1 MRRNLNFFVWVP
13 QGAGALTGQ
22 LCENKK
28 VRKGTFFKLGHAQR
42 CHHLGKEN
50 DILKEKGILFIFFL
64 KQNC

>member
-22 LCENKK
+22 LCTDALTKQKDE
-28 VRKGTFFKLGHAQR
+28 KGYFFKLGHAQR

-50 DILKEKGILFIFFL
+50 DILKEKGIFVVVVF
-64 KQNC
+64 